1 VDDSKSIL
9 LVEDNADF
17 RKFLATQL
25 EARHFQV
32 VELGD
37 GTAARRFL
45 EIQPFDTIVLDMNL
59 PGTDGVEI
67 LKWLRLTGSESTVIM
82 ISASGE
88 EVDRILCLE
97 LGADDFLVKPFSA
110 RELQARIRAVSRRR
124 KPRSDEES
132 PDPLAMD
139 PSMSSDRSLLAA
151 TASARNIAGTALA
164 PLAALPEGSKRLAP
178 APPAVAPQAASPAAA
193 PQATLPPADSQ
204 AARRVAEVLPL
215 NARGANGSVTA
226 REHYASDDLRDRHA
240 NGSARHGYA
249 SNTARDGPAAGA
261 ALLTAGRIRLDPERQ
276 RCEVEGSEVVLTSLE
291 FRLLLWF
298 MRNLQRVFSRAQLL
312 TAVWSRDYP
321 GYEKAVNNH
330 ILRLRRKIGDD
341 ADEPRHIQTVHGS
354 GYRFEP

>member
-1 VDDSKSIL
+1 VDDNKSIL
-9 LVEDNADF
+9 LVEDNEDF
-17 RKFLATQL
+17 RHFLATQL
-25 EARHFQV
+25 QVRHFHV
-32 VELGD
+32 VELGN
-37 GTAARRFL
+37 GIEAQRLL
-45 EIQPFDTIVLDMNL
+45 EKQPYDTIVLDMNL

-67 LKWLRLTGSESTVIM
+67 LKWLRLSGSESTVIM

-139 PSMSSDRSLLAA
+139 PAMAPGHPRSKAA
-151 TASARNIAGTALA
+151 AGTTIIAPTTSA
-164 PLAALPEGSKRLAP
+164 PLTAQASGSAHQAP
-178 APPAVAPQAASPAAA
+178 APTDLAPQAA
-193 PQATLPPADSQ
+193 PPHAGSQ
-204 AARRVAEVLPL
+204 AARRVAEASPL
-215 NARGANGSVTA
+215 GA
-226 REHYASDDLRDRHA
+226 REA
-240 NGSARHGYA
+240 HGPA
-249 SNTARDGPAAGA
+249 TARDGYESDSAKDGCAIGS

-276 RCEVEGSEVVLTSLE
+276 RCEVDGMEVLLTSLE

-298 MRNLQRVFSRAQLL
+298 MRNPKRVFSRAQLL
-312 TAVWSRDYP
+312 TAAWSRDYP

-341 ADEPRHIQTVHGS
+341 GDQPRHIQTVHGS